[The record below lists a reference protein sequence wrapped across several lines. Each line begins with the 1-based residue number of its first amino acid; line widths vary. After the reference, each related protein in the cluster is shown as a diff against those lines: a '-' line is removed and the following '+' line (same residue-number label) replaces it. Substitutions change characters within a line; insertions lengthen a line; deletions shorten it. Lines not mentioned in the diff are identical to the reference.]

1 MKLQKFVSLML
12 PTFEKGR
19 LTEELGVV
27 RNEIKEITL
36 PPLREAHEFYRVGKL
51 KSKQALNYDKNF
63 LKIAPIQKASGNYVS
78 VSYLV
83 LATVDEKLE
92 VLGKLIDKAFAKDVG
107 SSSISFLRANIL
119 QYLEVAS
126 FASRYA
132 RRLLLWT
139 LSEEQDSDNSPF
151 RLPKAMSKAEERWIW
166 DNRDNYA
173 KCLAILSIDTRKMET
188 SFQTI
193 PDMVVAPDDIPAVE
207 ATVGTVK
214 TDPFHFGFIPVRLNP
229 IYYIRMS
236 IAEWQVSRYKAAV
249 EEKRALEY
257 RLLALKDTNG
267 GDAKLEQEI
276 TYTEG
281 RLQKLNKK
289 IVEMEEGYND

>member
-1 MKLQKFVSLML
+1 MKLQKFISLML

-19 LTEELGVV
+19 LTEELAVV
-27 RNEIKEITL
+27 RNEIHEITL
-36 PPLREAHEFYRVGKL
+36 PPLREASEFYRVGKL
-51 KSKQALNYDKNF
+51 KSKQALNYDRNF
-63 LKIAPIQKASGNYVS
+63 LKIAPIQKVSGNYLNVS
-78 VSYLV
+78 FQV
-83 LATVDEKLE
+83 LATLDEKLA
-92 VLGKLIDKAFAKDVG
+92 VLGRLIDKAFAKDVG

-126 FASRYA
+126 FSSRYA

-173 KCLAILSIDTRKMET
+173 KCLAILSIDVRRMES
-188 SFQTI
+188 SFQVI
-193 PDMVVAPDDIPAVE
+193 PDMVVAPDDIAAVE
-207 ATVGTVK
+207 ATLGATK

-236 IAEWQVSRYKAAV
+236 IAEWQVNRYKAAI

-257 RLLALKDTNG
+257 RLLALKG
-267 GDAKLEQEI
+267 SGIKDAKLEQEI

-281 RLQKLNKK
+281 RVSKLNRK
-289 IVEMEEGYND
+289 IAEMEEGYDD

>member
-1 MKLQKFVSLML
+1 MKLQKFISLML

-19 LTEELGVV
+19 LIEELQVV

-36 PPLREAHEFYRVGKL
+36 PPLREASEFYRVGKL
-51 KSKQALNYDKNF
+51 KSKQALNYDHNF
-63 LKIAPIQKASGNYVS
+63 LRIAPIQKVSGNYLS
-78 VSYLV
+78 VSYHV
-83 LATVDEKLE
+83 LATLDEKLN
-92 VLGKLIDKAFAKDVG
+92 VLGKLIDHAFSKDVG

-126 FASRYA
+126 FSSRYA
-132 RRLLLWT
+132 RRLLLWS

-173 KCLAILSIDTRKMET
+173 KCLAILSIDTRKMES
-188 SFQTI
+188 SFQAV
-193 PDMVVAPDDIPAVE
+193 PDMVVAPDDIAAVE
-207 ATVGTVK
+207 ATVGSTK

-236 IAEWQVSRYKAAV
+236 IAEWQVNRYKAAV

-257 RLLALKDTNG
+257 RLLALKENG
-267 GDAKLEQEI
+267 SKDAKLEQEI
-276 TYTEG
+276 AYTEG
-281 RLQKLNKK
+281 RVQKLNKK
-289 IVEMEEGYND
+289 LAEMEEGYND

>member
-1 MKLQKFVSLML
+1 MKLQKFISLML

-19 LTEELGVV
+19 LIEELGVV

-36 PPLREAHEFYRVGKL
+36 PPLREASEFYRVGKL
-51 KSKQALNYDKNF
+51 KSVQGLNYDKNF
-63 LKIAPIQKASGNYVS
+63 LRIAPIQKVSGNYLTA
-78 VSYLV
+78 SYVV
-83 LATVDEKLE
+83 LAALDEKLE
-92 VLGKLIDKAFAKDVG
+92 VLGKLIDKAFSKDVG

-126 FASRYA
+126 FSSRYA

-139 LSEEQDSDNSPF
+139 LSEEQDSANSPF

-166 DNRDNYA
+166 DNRDNFA
-173 KCLAILSIDTRKMET
+173 KCLSILSIDTHKMQS
-188 SFQTI
+188 SFQAV
-193 PDMVVAPDDIPAVE
+193 PDMVVAPDDIAAVE
-207 ATVGTVK
+207 ATVGSTK

-236 IAEWQVSRYKAAV
+236 IAEWQVNRYKAAI

-257 RLLALKDTNG
+257 RLLALKDSGG

-276 TYTEG
+276 AYTEG
-281 RLQKLNKK
+281 RVQKLNKR
-289 IVEMEEGYND
+289 IAEMEEGYND

>member
-1 MKLQKFVSLML
+1 MKLQKFISLML

-19 LTEELGVV
+19 LTEELQVV

-36 PPLREAHEFYRVGKL
+36 PPLREASEFYRVGKL

-63 LKIAPIQKASGNYVS
+63 LKIATVEKASGNYLN
-78 VSYLV
+78 VSYMV
-83 LATVDEKLE
+83 LATMEEKLE
-92 VLGKLIDKAFAKDVG
+92 VLGKMIDRAFAKDVG

-126 FASRYA
+126 FSSRYA
-132 RRLLLWT
+132 RRLLLWS

-166 DNRDNYA
+166 DNRENYA
-173 KCLAILSIDTRKMET
+173 KCLAILAINTSKMQS
-188 SFQTI
+188 SFGAV

-207 ATVGTVK
+207 ATVGTTK
-214 TDPFHFGFIPVRLNP
+214 TDPFHFGIIPVRLNP

-257 RLLALKDTNG
+257 RLLALKDG
-267 GDAKLEQEI
+267 GKGDAKLEQEI
-276 TYTEG
+276 AYTEG
-281 RLQKLNKK
+281 RVQKLNKK
-289 IVEMEEGYND
+289 IAEMEEGYND

>member
-92 VLGKLIDKAFAKDVG
+92 VLGKLIDRAFAKDVG

-257 RLLALKDTNG
+257 RLLALKDNNG